1 MEDATHSLPVGGHV
15 QGHYSNPIFPSS
27 ACRQINGSL
36 SDMKLFCANL
46 QVHLGRNFGRVRSKG
61 QLGANPLRTTKYV
74 RTTSEMANG
83 HGMLGILLPKFDIF
97 WWWRSEP
104 NNDRFEIRSGSPRP
118 ISPSAAEA
126 CVQRDWTSV
135 YDTADNTVAV

>member
-15 QGHYSNPIFPSS
+15 QGQFSNPLFPP
-27 ACRQINGSL
+27 ALVERF
-36 SDMKLFCANL
+36 DMKLFCANL

-61 QLGANPLRTTKYV
+61 HLGANPLRTTK
-74 RTTSEMANG
+74 R
-83 HGMLGILLPKFDIF
+83 HGMLGILLPKFDIS

-126 CVQRDWTSV
+126 CVQRDLLDIPV
-135 YDTADNTVAV
+135 

>member
-15 QGHYSNPIFPSS
+15 QGHYSNPLFPS
-27 ACRQINGSL
+27 ALVDRF
-36 SDMKLFCANL
+36 DMKLFCANL

-61 QLGANPLRTTKYV
+61 QLGANPLRTTKTWYV
-74 RTTSEMANG
+74 GKSMV
-83 HGMLGILLPKFDIF
+83 LPKFDIS

-126 CVQRDWTSV
+126 CVQRDWASV